1 MKIQETK
8 RRSHRRHISRLCLLL
23 IVFTPVFHSLSLS
36 FCPVPSR
43 SFLGIRHTYRK
54 SLKIFI
60 LFLSI
65 NENKT
70 SKSNPKNKIL
80 HYHHYLSYCKQAI
93 FASCIPEIIDLIGT
107 RAKYGGTLKNEK
119 GRRWDKQNFLTINRQ
134 LNNQQLISK
143 YIYKNQPVYLLPQ
156 INQT

>member
-1 MKIQETK
+1 MLTQNNEVWRYQKTRNKPKTVNIKYKQKISEMKIQETK

-119 GRRWDKQNFLTINRQ
+119 GRR
-134 LNNQQLISK
+134 
-143 YIYKNQPVYLLPQ
+143 
-156 INQT
+156 

>member
-1 MKIQETK
+1 MLTQNNEVWRYQKTRNKPKTVNIKYKKKKISEMKIQETK

-119 GRRWDKQNFLTINRQ
+119 GRR
-134 LNNQQLISK
+134 
-143 YIYKNQPVYLLPQ
+143 
-156 INQT
+156 

>member
-23 IVFTPVFHSLSLS
+23 IVFTPVFHSLSLSLS

-119 GRRWDKQNFLTINRQ
+119 GRR
-134 LNNQQLISK
+134 
-143 YIYKNQPVYLLPQ
+143 
-156 INQT
+156 

>member
-1 MKIQETK
+1 MLTQNNEVWRYQKTRNKPKTVNIKYKKKKISEMKIQKTK

-119 GRRWDKQNFLTINRQ
+119 GRR
-134 LNNQQLISK
+134 
-143 YIYKNQPVYLLPQ
+143 
-156 INQT
+156 

>member
-1 MKIQETK
+1 MLTQNNEVWRYQKTRNKPKTVNIKYKKKISEMKIQETK

-119 GRRWDKQNFLTINRQ
+119 GRR
-134 LNNQQLISK
+134 
-143 YIYKNQPVYLLPQ
+143 
-156 INQT
+156 

>member
-1 MKIQETK
+1 MLTQNNEVWRYQKTRNKPKTVNINYKKKISEMKIQETK

-119 GRRWDKQNFLTINRQ
+119 GRR
-134 LNNQQLISK
+134 
-143 YIYKNQPVYLLPQ
+143 
-156 INQT
+156 